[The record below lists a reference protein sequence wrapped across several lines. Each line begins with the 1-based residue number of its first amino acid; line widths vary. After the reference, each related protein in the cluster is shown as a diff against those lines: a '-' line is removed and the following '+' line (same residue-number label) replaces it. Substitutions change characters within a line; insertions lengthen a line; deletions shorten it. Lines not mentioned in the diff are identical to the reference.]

1 MINNFYQNENYYK
14 IKNIKA
20 EFTEIC
26 IEHIDIITNNSSTE
40 FKSTSKLIDNFLNNV
55 NANEIHF
62 NMIKT
67 NILNKINGLINIFT
81 YIAQEN
87 NIGFGGNHIMEQFS
101 LINKLS
107 LLQAKISG
115 INPLNT
121 ITFGYDN
128 TPTLT
133 IGSSNLQN
141 LNNLN
146 NQNHISN
153 LNGLSDLSNFQPSQ
167 NSFYINTLNPPFALN
182 NSFSNYSNLSIPVL
196 NSNPISFGENINNM
210 VSLNNLNSSGSISV
224 VPTSLPTFTTFNPT
238 QNSTIESIKTNF
250 SNDINSVKKLDI
262 YNDPDIMDMK
272 NIKKIDEYKNSKNT
286 LFYYFK
292 KDDTN
297 ISNDK
302 NYNNDIKI
310 LKIHKK
316 SVIDNYSSSSGST
329 NSSDENIYNFERRK
343 EIKNNCVKVKNFI
356 ILPLTKIQG
365 KEIKINF
372 KKSFVQI

>member
-153 LNGLSDLSNFQPSQ
+153 LNGLSDLSNFQPNQ
-167 NSFYINTLNPPFALN
+167 NSIYINTLNPSFALN

-196 NSNPISFGENINNM
+196 NNNTISFGDNINNM
-210 VSLNNLNSSGSISV
+210 VSLNNLNSLGSISI
-224 VPTSLPTFTTFNPT
+224 VPTSLPTFNPT
-238 QNSTIESIKTNF
+238 QTSTIESIKTNF
-250 SNDINSVKKLDI
+250 KNEINSSKKFDI

-272 NIKKIDEYKNSKNT
+272 NIKKIEEYKNSKNT

-297 ISNDK
+297 ILNDK

-316 SVIDNYSSSSGST
+316 SIIDNYSSSSGSA

-343 EIKNNCVKVKNFI
+343 EIKNNCVKVKNHI
-356 ILPLTKIQG
+356 ILPLTKIQD